1 MSKNKKYYWLK
12 LKENFFE
19 DDTISFLEEQEN
31 GKEYCLFYL
40 KLCLKS
46 LKDNGILIRTVGN
59 MLIPYNCEKLAEITK
74 TNVDTVRIAIKLFK
88 DIGLIQ
94 ILDTG
99 AISLNQITELVGS
112 ETDKAELMR
121 KKRAH
126 DSVGNIVTPLLP
138 KCYPEIEI
146 EKEIDIDKK
155 IDIEKENK
163 NSNSISNE
171 NEFST
176 LDFNKKYNILKSYF
190 GSRFNLKDEKIF
202 SDFNK
207 ITGYINYLDVDVIL
221 KAINNA
227 LGNKITNTKYII
239 TTLENWK
246 NENKI
251 TISDFKKE
259 KKENE
264 EEC

>member
-46 LKDNGILIRTVGN
+46 LKDNGILVRTVGN
-59 MLIPYNCEKLAEITK
+59 TLMPYKPEKLAEITK
-74 TNVDTVRIAIKLFK
+74 TNIDTVQVAIKLFT

-94 ILDTG
+94 IFYTG
-99 AISLNQITELVGS
+99 VILLNQITELVGS

-121 KKRAH
+121 KKRLH
-126 DSVGNIVTPLLP
+126 DKMGNIVTPLLP
-138 KCYPEIEI
+138 KCYPEKEI
-146 EKEIDIDKK
+146 EKEINKE

-163 NSNSISNE
+163 NRNPITNE
-171 NEFST
+171 NEFSA
-176 LDFNKKYNILKSYF
+176 LDFNKKCTILKSYF
-190 GSRFNLKDEKIF
+190 GSHFNLKDEKIF

-207 ITGYINYLDVDVIL
+207 ITSYLNYLDINVIL

-227 LGNKITNTKYII
+227 LENKIINTKYII

-246 NENKI
+246 SENKI

-264 EEC
+264 EEF